1 MGKYDWIPETFNN
14 TANIFGLNPKARAEG
29 RQIQAQSDY
38 LNEKI
43 NSEVAE
49 RGLIPAR
56 RRVYETTAG
65 KNEADTVKTNAE
77 TGKVKAE
84 TSEVEAK
91 TGKTKAETAG
101 LELTNKTRSEI
112 GALVA
117 SYLQASPE
125 NRRGAGAALG
135 SALGTLG
142 IDPKDIASALLDLE
156 GGIISVAE
164 PERSAKLLR
173 TPGSLEPDASF
184 TTQERDK
191 RTELANNS
199 RIAEAVS
206 VQAGR
211 NEGAAEVARINAQA
225 EAERAKISANSPDRA
240 SESAV
245 KTQAAY
251 EGQVLA
257 NIPGLGSNWASAIAQ
272 EALAID
278 RERVQN
284 GLSADPQSSVA
295 KVISSKFGRV
305 NPAEGAGLIDAKF
318 GFGTVLVPA
327 QPWNYGPAQAPAAPA
342 TQAPAPP
349 AAGQA
354 PPPAAGGVAGTIA
367 PPIQPP
373 ATAPAPVAPP
383 AQAAPPPPAVRPPVV
398 QPPVAPG
405 AAGGGIAPAIAPA
418 TQAAV
423 VPRISPPAAAVEH
436 LRRNPGLARDFDL
449 KYGSGAAEAV
459 LGPR

>member
-1 MGKYDWIPETFNN
+1 MGKYDWIPETFNH

-43 NSEVAE
+43 NTEVAE
-49 RGLIPAR
+49 RGLIPVR

-65 KNEADTVKTNAE
+65 KNEADTVKTTAE
-77 TGKVKAE
+77 AGKVKAE
-84 TSEVEAK
+84 TTEVEAR

-164 PERSAKLLR
+164 PERSAKLLG

-184 TTQERDK
+184 TPEERNK

-225 EAERAKISANSPDRA
+225 EAERARISANSPDRA
-240 SESAV
+240 SENAV

-251 EGQVLA
+251 EGQVLT
-257 NIPGLGSNWASAIAQ
+257 NIPGLASNWASAIAQ

-278 RERVQN
+278 RERVSR
-284 GLSADPQSSVA
+284 GLPADPQSSVA
-295 KVISSKFGRV
+295 QVISSRFGRV
-305 NPAEGAGLIDAKF
+305 DPRENTGLIDAKF
-318 GFGTVLVPA
+318 GLGTVLVPSA
-327 QPWNYGPAQAPAAPA
+327 PWNYGPAAAPA
-342 TQAPAPP
+342 TPPATQGGPP
-349 AAGQA
+349 AAQ
-354 PPPAAGGVAGTIA
+354 PAQGGGVAGTIA
-367 PPIQPP
+367 PPVQPP
-373 ATAPAPVAPP
+373 STAPAVT
-383 AQAAPPPPAVRPPVV
+383 PPPVRPPVA

-423 VPRISPPAAAVEH
+423 VPRTPPPAAAVEH
-436 LRRNPGLARDFDL
+436 LRRNPGLAREFDL